1 MAVSDFRWA
10 DVRCLDPPRTSAHH
24 PGMVATASNDVGTRS
39 GTVPNVSLGGAGFT
53 WSGRMAIPIRVVAV
67 ASAGVVGKRETVIS
81 PGPPSAR

>member
-39 GTVPNVSLGGAGFT
+39 GAVPNVSLGGAGFT
-53 WSGRMAIPIRVVAV
+53 WGGRLAMALRAIAV
-67 ASAGVVGKRETVIS
+67 ASAGVVGRRATVIS
-81 PGPPSAR
+81 PAPPLSR